1 MKFNPQD
8 HSSYPLELF
17 LLTKQT
23 LTTTLEDNYLGP
35 VEMISLLLFRCSI
48 LFTQLTKVCSERLQ
62 LILNFAVA
70 LMEYFLYV

>member
-8 HSSYPLELF
+8 QSSYPLELF

-23 LTTTLEDNYLGP
+23 MTNTLKDNYLGP
-35 VEMISLLLFRCSI
+35 VKMISLLLFRCSI
-48 LFTQLTKVCSERLQ
+48 MFTQLTVVCSERLQ

-70 LMEYFLYV
+70 LMDYFLYV